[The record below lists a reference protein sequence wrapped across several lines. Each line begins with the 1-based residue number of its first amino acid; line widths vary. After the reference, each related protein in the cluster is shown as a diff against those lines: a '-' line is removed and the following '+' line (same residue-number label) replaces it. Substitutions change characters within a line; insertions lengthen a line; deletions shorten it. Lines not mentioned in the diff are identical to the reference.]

1 MGLPADRALSWTLY
15 KFRAGSG
22 QMQVEPVTLRGCPFR
37 EYCLS
42 G

>member
-1 MGLPADRALSWTLY
+1 MGLSADRALGWTLY

-22 QMQVEPVTLRGCPFR
+22 QMQAKPATLRTCPIR
-37 EYCLS
+37 EYYLS